1 MIVDLH
7 MHATCSDGVYTP
19 EQLTQMAVDAGLSVM
34 AISDHD
40 TVAAYD
46 GSHRFA
52 AGVRVIPA
60 IEISSECD
68 GEDVHILGYGI
79 DTADAG
85 LQAYCAQF
93 KERRFNRALE
103 IVDRCRSLGYD
114 IDRSGIEA
122 TLRQG
127 GTVGRPHIARLLVAK
142 GYFPDVKTVF
152 DKLLYRGGPAY
163 VPYHRRS
170 IDDCVALIR
179 QAGGTAILLAGVFSV
194 PLMPG
199 YGYGKAISC
208 FFRTIYMLRF
218 PILTIAMILGLAY
231 LMNYSGM
238 SSTLGLAFT
247 HTGWLFPF
255 FSPLLGWL
263 GVFLTGSDTSS
274 CALFG
279 GMQKDTALAV
289 GMRPELAVASNAS
302 GGVTAKMIS
311 PQSLSVATAATNNA
325 GQEGKLFRFT
335 IGHSIGMTL
344 VLCVLAY
351 LQAGPLSWM
360 LP

>member
-7 MHATCSDGVYTP
+7 MHTTCSDGVYTP

-114 IDRSGIEA
+114 INRSGIEA

-179 QAGGTAILLAGVFSV
+179 QAGGTAILAHPGLLKRTLDQVLAHDFDGVEVYHPKNRGRYKEFLKLAEDRHGYVSGGSDFHGTTGRFPEKVGVFT
-194 PLMPG
+194 G
-199 YGYGKAISC
+199 DAKAVK
-208 FFRTIYMLRF
+208 
-218 PILTIAMILGLAY
+218 A
-231 LMNYSGM
+231 
-238 SSTLGLAFT
+238 
-247 HTGWLFPF
+247 
-255 FSPLLGWL
+255 LLDH
-263 GVFLTGSDTSS
+263 V
-274 CALFG
+274 
-279 GMQKDTALAV
+279 
-289 GMRPELAVASNAS
+289 
-302 GGVTAKMIS
+302 
-311 PQSLSVATAATNNA
+311 
-325 GQEGKLFRFT
+325 EGNLKKSR
-335 IGHSIGMTL
+335 
-344 VLCVLAY
+344 
-351 LQAGPLSWM
+351 
-360 LP
+360 

>member
-7 MHATCSDGVYTP
+7 MHTTCSDGVYTP

-114 IDRSGIEA
+114 INRSGIEA

-152 DKLLYRGGPAY
+152 DKLLYRGGPAT
-163 VPYHRRS
+163 S
-170 IDDCVALIR
+170 LI
-179 QAGGTAILLAGVFSV
+179 
-194 PLMPG
+194 
-199 YGYGKAISC
+199 
-208 FFRTIYMLRF
+208 
-218 PILTIAMILGLAY
+218 
-231 LMNYSGM
+231 
-238 SSTLGLAFT
+238 
-247 HTGWLFPF
+247 
-255 FSPLLGWL
+255 
-263 GVFLTGSDTSS
+263 
-274 CALFG
+274 
-279 GMQKDTALAV
+279 
-289 GMRPELAVASNAS
+289 
-302 GGVTAKMIS
+302 
-311 PQSLSVATAATNNA
+311 TAAASTTA
-325 GQEGKLFRFT
+325 WPSSARPAVRPSWPIRACSSGRWT
-335 IGHSIGMTL
+335 RSWPMTL
-344 VLCVLAY
+344 TASKSIIPRT
-351 LQAGPLSWM
+351 AAAIKNS
-360 LP
+360 

>member
-7 MHATCSDGVYTP
+7 MHTTCSDGVYTP

-52 AGVRVIPA
+52 AGVRAIPA

-114 IDRSGIEA
+114 INRSGIEA

-179 QAGGTAILLAGVFSV
+179 QAGGTAILAHPGLLKRTLDQVLAHDFDGVEVYHPKNRGRYKEFLKLAEDRHGYVSGGSDFHGTTGRFPEKVGVFTV
-194 PLMPG
+194 DA
-199 YGYGKAISC
+199 KAVK
-208 FFRTIYMLRF
+208 
-218 PILTIAMILGLAY
+218 A
-231 LMNYSGM
+231 
-238 SSTLGLAFT
+238 
-247 HTGWLFPF
+247 
-255 FSPLLGWL
+255 LLDH
-263 GVFLTGSDTSS
+263 V
-274 CALFG
+274 
-279 GMQKDTALAV
+279 
-289 GMRPELAVASNAS
+289 
-302 GGVTAKMIS
+302 
-311 PQSLSVATAATNNA
+311 
-325 GQEGKLFRFT
+325 EGNLKKSR
-335 IGHSIGMTL
+335 
-344 VLCVLAY
+344 
-351 LQAGPLSWM
+351 
-360 LP
+360 

>member
-7 MHATCSDGVYTP
+7 MHTTCSDGVYTP

-79 DTADAG
+79 DTADAS

-114 IDRSGIEA
+114 INRSGIEA

-127 GTVGRPHIARLLVAK
+127 GTVGLPLLLPACSWPRAISPTSRFGSINCSTAAVRLTSP
-142 GYFPDVKTVF
+142 G
-152 DKLLYRGGPAY
+152 
-163 VPYHRRS
+163 HRRS

-179 QAGGTAILLAGVFSV
+179 QAMVVWPS
-194 PLMPG
+194 
-199 YGYGKAISC
+199 
-208 FFRTIYMLRF
+208 R
-218 PILTIAMILGLAY
+218 PIRL
-231 LMNYSGM
+231 
-238 SSTLGLAFT
+238 
-247 HTGWLFPF
+247 P
-255 FSPLLGWL
+255 
-263 GVFLTGSDTSS
+263 SD
-274 CALFG
+274 
-279 GMQKDTALAV
+279 
-289 GMRPELAVASNAS
+289 
-302 GGVTAKMIS
+302 
-311 PQSLSVATAATNNA
+311 
-325 GQEGKLFRFT
+325 
-335 IGHSIGMTL
+335 
-344 VLCVLAY
+344 
-351 LQAGPLSWM
+351 AGPG
-360 LP
+360 PGP